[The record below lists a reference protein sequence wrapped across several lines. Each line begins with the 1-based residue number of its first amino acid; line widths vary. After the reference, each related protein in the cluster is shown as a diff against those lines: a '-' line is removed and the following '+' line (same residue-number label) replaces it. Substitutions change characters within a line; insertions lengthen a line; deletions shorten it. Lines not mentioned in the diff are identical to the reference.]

1 MELHGLRLQT
11 TDQELLADA
20 EYKKIIQIVNRL
32 WNTNVIQR
40 GNGYCVSMSDMI
52 RLLLS
57 QEGIECDL
65 VECKL
70 TIMKRNPPGLF
81 LIGHSGQVENFFQE
95 VDTHVVAITKTKIPL
110 IIDLSVCGLVPIV
123 PYICE
128 RLTNSHPN
136 EMLRIDFGHSEWVYE
151 RKESNK
157 LPRMHQKS
165 ILDRFKTDRKVE
177 RSLYVLKLWAVV
189 MTVIIVLNA
198 LRGGYDFYRIYIRQ
212 DVFPNYSEVIE
223 QQELPPQTE

>member
-11 TDQELLADA
+11 TDEELLADA
-20 EYKKIIQIVNRL
+20 EYKKIIGLVNHL

-40 GNGYCVSMSDMI
+40 GSGYCISMSDMI
-52 RLLLS
+52 RLLLN
-57 QEGIECDL
+57 QEGIKCEL

-95 VDTHVVAITKTKIPL
+95 VDTHVVVITKTKIPIL
-110 IIDLSVCGLVPIV
+110 IDLSVCGLVPIV

-128 RLTNSHPN
+128 RLTHSHPN

-151 RKESNK
+151 IKESTK
-157 LPRMHQKS
+157 LPKMHQKS
-165 ILDRFKTDRKVE
+165 ILDRYKTDRKVE
-177 RSLYVLKLWAVV
+177 RSLCLLKLWAAF

-198 LRGGYDFYRIYIRQ
+198 IRGAYDFYRIYVRQ
-212 DVFPNYSEVIE
+212 DVFPSYSEAME
-223 QQELPPQTE
+223 QQESPPQTE